1 MKGAA
6 KWDATLRN
14 VPRSAWPQLLGEH
27 SGLPGPRANL
37 SLLEALLAQADE
49 ADARILLADGGEY
62 QAMCAAAILGSR
74 ADRSGPEGVARELS
88 TDARWRVREGV
99 AIGLQHLGDRNAAA
113 LTDVA
118 RRWAADASPLVQRAA
133 VAGICEPRLL
143 HDPAVAAVAI
153 EVCQMTTAFLA
164 ALPPE
169 RNRQHEAG
177 TLRQALG
184 YCWSVAVAARP
195 GTGLPAFR
203 ELDERHPDVAWIIR
217 ENRRKAR
224 LSSLL

>member
-1 MKGAA
+1 MGTAVRRRLEAPYAHVMKGAA

-99 AIGLQHLGDRNAAA
+99 ATVCNISETGTQQRSRTSLADGLQ
-113 LTDVA
+113 T
-118 RRWAADASPLVQRAA
+118 RRRS
-133 VAGICEPRLL
+133 CN
-143 HDPAVAAVAI
+143 
-153 EVCQMTTAFLA
+153 
-164 ALPPE
+164 ALPS
-169 RNRQHEAG
+169 QG
-177 TLRQALG
+177 
-184 YCWSVAVAARP
+184 SVSRDCS
-195 GTGLPAFR
+195 TT
-203 ELDERHPDVAWIIR
+203 
-217 ENRRKAR
+217 R
-224 LSSLL
+224 LSQRRPSRCAR